1 VASSRC
7 KRLLNDSGHA
17 IPPMSTCGIPES
29 EFSWVSLEH
38 GACPPDLGVVG
49 PIASA
54 SSSKPLTAKP
64 DAVNG
69 FGLAGKVAVKC
80 VEAELPAYA
89 SKFSRVTSC
98 SMRVRA
104 QRLLNSQFG
113 SMAGK

>member
-1 VASSRC
+1 LGVV
-7 KRLLNDSGHA
+7 K
-17 IPPMSTCGIPES
+17 
-29 EFSWVSLEH
+29 H

-80 VEAELPAYA
+80 VEAELLYTLPN
-89 SKFSRVTSC
+89 SPELVTARS
-98 SMRVRA
+98 RVRA
-104 QRLLNSQFG
+104 QRLLNSSQPGRG
-113 SMAGK
+113 SAACYYTKDFLLPRHHSSGST

>member
-1 VASSRC
+1 
-7 KRLLNDSGHA
+7 
-17 IPPMSTCGIPES
+17 M
-29 EFSWVSLEH
+29 SLEH
-38 GACPPDLGVVG
+38 GACPPGLGTVD
-49 PIASA
+49 PIASV
-54 SSSKPLTAKP
+54 SSSKPLTPKP

-69 FGLAGKVAVKC
+69 FGLAGRIAVKC

-89 SKFSRVTSC
+89 FNFSRVSSC